1 MARGGQRC
9 HCFSRNASFI
19 RTVFC
24 EYTLYFFC
32 SFFCD
37 FLLFLLMVSPSFGI
51 VLPFTVFW
59 LGGSERR
66 SLEADCKPQKKN
78 CAALA
83 AWRVVLCSLS
93 QQQRDYLKCGLENVL
108 RMSPT
113 RSLLCVLLG
122 GADPVMRRVWT
133 LACDCETRRCA
144 AILRPVLP
152 RAVGGAMS
160 YVAAQQLRAFDLWHG
175 YLASYS
181 R

>member
-1 MARGGQRC
+1 M
-9 HCFSRNASFI
+9 
-19 RTVFC
+19 
-24 EYTLYFFC
+24 LP
-32 SFFCD
+32 
-37 FLLFLLMVSPSFGI
+37 SP
-51 VLPFTVFW
+51 
-59 LGGSERR
+59 LGVWFYG
-66 SLEADCKPQKKN
+66 
-78 CAALA
+78 
-83 AWRVVLCSLS
+83 SLS

-160 YVAAQQLRAFDLWHG
+160 YVAAQQLRAFDLWQPDRWAHKINPV
-175 YLASYS
+175 
-181 R
+181 

>member
-1 MARGGQRC
+1 MQRC
-9 HCFSRNASFI
+9 ESGSPFDAFNLPNESIPQAGRNSGSAFEKS
-19 RTVFC
+19 
-24 EYTLYFFC
+24 
-32 SFFCD
+32 
-37 FLLFLLMVSPSFGI
+37 
-51 VLPFTVFW
+51 LPVHRSL